1 MTRETTQEAAS
12 SPQVSHERSPTSDPL
27 GQSPDAPIE
36 FDAKNEVARGN
47 EERANAEPEPAA
59 LHSAKTPGVPD
70 VAAERREEAAK
81 HDHEE

>member
-1 MTRETTQEAAS
+1 MTRSTTQKPPAS
-12 SPQVSHERSPTSDPL
+12 SQVSHKRTPTSDPA
-27 GQSPDAPIE
+27 GQSPDHPIE

-70 VAAERREEAAK
+70 VAKERREAH
-81 HDHEE
+81 HDDT